1 VPNFPSSL
9 RFVEFLFMKIL
20 VVHRE
25 VSVSSQVKA
34 ILRDNETIVRFYNSG
49 LDGLLAI
56 RVEEFDLIIC
66 GTDLPVITGFEL
78 IRSLR
83 THSINALTPVVF
95 VADELNGKFEHLTNA
110 LGVAG
115 TLVRSTME
123 SELQPLLDAT
133 MKDWKSSDGSALK
146 FELPPN

>member
-1 VPNFPSSL
+1 
-9 RFVEFLFMKIL
+9 MKIL

-25 VSVSSQVKA
+25 VTVSHQVKS
-34 ILRDNETIVRFYNSG
+34 ILHDSETVVRYYNSG

-56 RVEEFDLIIC
+56 RVEVFDLIIC

-78 IRSLR
+78 IRSVR

-95 VADELNGKFEHLTNA
+95 IADELSRKSEYLANA

-115 TLVRSTME
+115 TLVRSTIE
-123 SELQPLLDAT
+123 RELASLVDAT
-133 MKDWKSSDGSALK
+133 MGLWKTTGGLGHPYD
-146 FELPPN
+146 LPQN